1 MTQKTISQAMQEYRD
16 RWPEFERRSAENFE
30 KLQKLQQKILERHN
44 AKSVPELYE
53 KLNQPKENT

>member
-1 MTQKTISQAMQEYRD
+1 MQEYRD

-44 AKSVPELYE
+44 VKSVPELYE
-53 KLNQPKENT
+53 KLNDKKENK

>member
-1 MTQKTISQAMQEYRD
+1 MKQALQKIKDQ
-16 RWPEFERRSAENFE
+16 WPELERRSAENFE